1 MIEKTPDIKLI
12 VKSGNSIEKI
22 KCHSSTLCIKC
33 TYFYNLLESEFSEFH
48 SGLINTHSSKEAII
62 PILEYIY
69 IGEID
74 KRFFIESNYATILE
88 LYSKVCEYQMEKVK
102 NIVEVFI
109 IAFLNEENLKL
120 LLQSTVLN
128 RNDPFTMKAIK
139 FIANFFK

>member
-1 MIEKTPDIKLI
+1 
-12 VKSGNSIEKI
+12 
-22 KCHSSTLCIKC
+22 
-33 TYFYNLLESEFSEFH
+33 
-48 SGLINTHSSKEAII
+48 
-62 PILEYIY
+62 
-69 IGEID
+69 
-74 KRFFIESNYATILE
+74 
-88 LYSKVCEYQMEKVK
+88 MEKVK